1 MNPIFIEFYTHTNSD
16 CYKIKNPWP
25 RFGVEKMVLCPVSD
39 GFEKAR
45 NLAKDF
51 ILSAFENSCPTETNP
66 ERLPGGTDNFVT
78 TDPPPSAAPVDRVV
92 GPFILLCSTRH
103 QFPDEDKLVLVEPK
117 NGDPFFAK
125 FSLSMGHMPW
135 PRWVMG
141 DGSIRQTNPLDR
153 WCNYSRLNPERSE
166 DARVGRSAESRC

>member
-51 ILSAFENSCPTETNP
+51 ILSAFENSCPPEANP
-66 ERLPGGTDNFVT
+66 GNQRPGQPIVNENQQ
-78 TDPPPSAAPVDRVV
+78 P
-92 GPFILLCSTRH
+92 
-103 QFPDEDKLVLVEPK
+103 
-117 NGDPFFAK
+117 
-125 FSLSMGHMPW
+125 
-135 PRWVMG
+135 
-141 DGSIRQTNPLDR
+141 
-153 WCNYSRLNPERSE
+153 
-166 DARVGRSAESRC
+166 